1 MAKANDFSYEVV
13 ERIAV
18 ISRNGENT
26 LELRKISYNGA
37 EAKLDLRR
45 WWTDDKGV
53 EHMGKGVT
61 LTERELESL
70 TAVGVQDYLD
80 KKDNAEEEE
89 TPKAKVTQ
97 FKSKASAPK
106 KSTTTKRTSTT
117 KKASAPKKSGVTE
130 VINLP
135 FK

>member
-1 MAKANDFSYEVV
+1 MAKTNDFSYEVV
-13 ERIAV
+13 EHIAV

-37 EAKLDLRR
+37 EPKLDLRR

-80 KKDNAEEEE
+80 KKDAKEEE

-97 FKSKASAPK
+97 FKPKTSAPK
-106 KSTTTKRTSTT
+106 KSSTTTKRTT
-117 KKASAPKKSGVTE
+117 KASTPKQKKSSNTE

>member
-1 MAKANDFSYEVV
+1 MAKNNDFSYEVT
-13 ERIAV
+13 EKIAT
-18 ISRNGENT
+18 ISRNGEHT

-37 EAKLDLRR
+37 EPKLDIRR

-70 TAVGVQDYLD
+70 AAVVVQDYLD
-80 KKDNAEEEE
+80 KKDAKEEVEEEA
-89 TPKAKVTQ
+89 PKAKVTQ
-97 FKSKASAPK
+97 FKPKAKTSAPK
-106 KSTTTKRTSTT
+106 KSTTTRKSTT
-117 KKASAPKKSGVTE
+117 AKPKSSNTD

>member
-1 MAKANDFSYEVV
+1 MAKTNDFSYEVV

-37 EAKLDLRR
+37 EPKLDLRR

-80 KKDNAEEEE
+80 KKDAKEEEA
-89 TPKAKVTQ
+89 PKAKVTQ
-97 FKSKASAPK
+97 FKPKTSAPK
-106 KSTTTKRTSTT
+106 KPSTTKRTTKTSTP
-117 KKASAPKKSGVTE
+117 KQKKSGVTE